1 MPPRTDCTVFPF
13 VSLFSGPRF
22 RIEQVQCPSGYLVGK
37 VNSAKRESF
46 FVNYATSGTRV
57 RLNYATKFTEGDA
70 DEEFVWAKSENDY
83 APVGYHNNSMALI
96 TK

>member
-1 MPPRTDCTVFPF
+1 MAAMRRK
-13 VSLFSGPRF
+13 L
-22 RIEQVQCPSGYLVGK
+22 GK

-70 DEEFVWAKSENDY
+70 DEEFVWAKSGNDY
-83 APVGYHNNSMALI
+83 APVGYRINSMALI